1 MMSDPTPSIQRSWLE
16 RLSQALLREP
26 QDREQLVHLLRD
38 AEQRDLLDADTLS
51 MIEGVLIFSELK
63 ARDIMIPKQQMTT
76 VFEDDTLD
84 VLMQTVIDSGH
95 SRFPVVSQSKDE
107 ILGILHAKDL
117 IACREKNKKKF
128 DIEDIVRPASFVP
141 ESKRLDILLKEFRR
155 NRNHMAIV
163 VDEYGGVSGFV
174 TIEDVLEQ
182 IVGDIEDEFDID
194 EDAFIKKHSNN
205 KYIIKAHMPI
215 EDFNEY
221 FNLNIN
227 SEEFDTIGGM
237 LLKHLGHLPK
247 VDDIVAIDSFQF
259 KIINADKRRIKLI
272 EAVPLKRIA

>member
-76 VFEDDTLD
+76 VFEDDALD

-117 IACREKNKKKF
+117 IACREKSKKKF